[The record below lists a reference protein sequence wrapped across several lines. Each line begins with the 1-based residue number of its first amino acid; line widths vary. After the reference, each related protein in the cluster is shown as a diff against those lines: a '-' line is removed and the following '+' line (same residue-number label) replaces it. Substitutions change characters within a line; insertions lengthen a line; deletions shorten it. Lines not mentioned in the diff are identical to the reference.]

1 MTRNFDQICSQLI
14 GEMIAP
20 NTGAQAAVAQN
31 AQQKPAAPNPN
42 DQVKQLTELMK
53 NKQFAEE
60 FNQLLSKYVQQ
71 PKQQQ
76 TAPQQQA
83 TPQQQAAPQQQQA
96 QQPNAAAPK
105 K

>member
-1 MTRNFDQICSQLI
+1 MTRNFDQICSQFI

-31 AQQKPAAPNPN
+31 AQQKPAAATSNPN
-42 DQVKQLTELMK
+42 DEMMKQLAGMMQNQDFVKKLQELL
-53 NKQFAEE
+53 KQHAPTP
-60 FNQLLSKYVQQ
+60 QQ
-71 PKQQQ
+71 PNQQQ
-76 TAPQQQA
+76 TAPQQ
-83 TPQQQAAPQQQQA
+83 PNQQQA